1 MSQHPTG
8 PGRMVEEGSAS
19 QTRSRRGARGRRLVL
34 AIAVIA
40 AVAGGAYGW
49 SHGWFSSGTPAANA
63 QAPQRQQRVA
73 VLAAQAVRKPMPIRL
88 EALGTVEAIVTVPIR
103 SRVAAS
109 IDAVRFADGAS
120 VKEGD
125 VLFQLDDRVVQA
137 QIRQAEA
144 TLARDK
150 AQLDKVKRDVE
161 RFTGLAA
168 RNAVSQVQVDDA
180 RTAVDVQEATVQQ
193 DEANLQSLKVQSG
206 YYTIRAPVTGRMGV
220 AAARPGTVIR
230 VDDVLATVRQTSP
243 IYVAFG
249 VPERYISDLRA
260 AKDAKVT
267 IALQGSGERVEGG
280 RVAVIDNTVDPQTG
294 TLIAR
299 ALFPNADERLWP
311 GTLGSVTV
319 TLGEQGGV
327 VAVPA
332 EAIQNG
338 QNGTFVF
345 VLDGDVAHVRQVSVA
360 RTVDGQAVVT
370 KGLEGA
376 ETVVTDGQLSLR
388 EGSRVSVKNQ
398 PRPATGS

>member
-8 PGRMVEEGSAS
+8 PGPEDGTAS
-19 QTRSRRGARGRRLVL
+19 QARPRGGSRGRRLVL
-34 AIAVIA
+34 AVALIA
-40 AVAGGAYGW
+40 AVGGGAYGW
-49 SHGWFSSGTPAANA
+49 SHGWFSPGTPAANA
-63 QAPQRQQRVA
+63 QAPQRQARVA

-125 VLFQLDDRVVQA
+125 VLFELDARVIDA

-161 RFTGLAA
+161 RYAGLAA
-168 RNAVSQVQVDDA
+168 RNTVSQVQLEDA
-180 RTAVDVQEATVQQ
+180 RTAVDVQDATVEQ
-193 DEANLQSLKVQSG
+193 DEANLQALKVQRG

-230 VDDVLATVRQTSP
+230 VDDILATVRQTSP

-249 VPERYISDLRA
+249 VPERYIGDLRA
-260 AKDAKVT
+260 ARDAKVA
-267 IALQGSGERVEGG
+267 ILLQGSGERVEGG

-294 TLIAR
+294 TLISR

-319 TLGEQGGV
+319 TLGEQDGV

-345 VLDGDVAHVRQVSVA
+345 LLDGDVARVRPVSVA

-370 KGLEGA
+370 KGLEGG

-398 PRPATGS
+398 PRPAAGS